1 MLKLFNTLSRSLE
14 DFHPLEE
21 GHVRYYACGPTVY
34 NYVHIGNLRTFL
46 WNDLLR
52 RYLEWKGYRVTFVMN
67 LTDIDDK
74 IIRGASERGVDI
86 LTFAEPYTKA
96 FFENLEALRI
106 RRADIHPKATEH
118 IDEMVRLVEALRD
131 RGHTY
136 EAEGSVYYDISTL
149 DDYGKLSGIDVE
161 SGESVSRIESD
172 EYEKDNVRDFVLW
185 KGKKPGEPSW
195 DTPIGEGR
203 PGWHLE
209 CSAMSMKYL
218 GESFDIHTGAVD
230 LIFPHHENEIAQSEG
245 ATGKEFVRYWIHG
258 EHLIVEERKMSKS
271 AGNFFTL
278 PDLLEKGYSPLQI
291 RYALLAVPYRTRLS
305 FTLRTLEDANSA
317 LERLELFALRMQEVV
332 DSSNESEGD
341 QGPLLAA
348 RMVRDFETAMD
359 DDLNTAGA
367 LGAVF
372 SAVRDANTAAD
383 KGKLGASGARAL
395 IESLRLLDA
404 VFGILSGHDETL
416 DDEIQKLVDERNQ
429 ARARRDFT
437 ESDRLRDE
445 LLSRGIIL
453 EDTPQGTRWRR
464 K

>member
-1 MLKLFNTLSRSLE
+1 
-14 DFHPLEE
+14 
-21 GHVRYYACGPTVY
+21 
-34 NYVHIGNLRTFL
+34 
-46 WNDLLR
+46 
-52 RYLEWKGYRVTFVMN
+52 
-67 LTDIDDK
+67 
-74 IIRGASERGVDI
+74 
-86 LTFAEPYTKA
+86 
-96 FFENLEALRI
+96 
-106 RRADIHPKATEH
+106 
-118 IDEMVRLVEALRD
+118 
-131 RGHTY
+131 
-136 EAEGSVYYDISTL
+136 
-149 DDYGKLSGIDVE
+149 
-161 SGESVSRIESD
+161 
-172 EYEKDNVRDFVLW
+172 
-185 KGKKPGEPSW
+185 
-195 DTPIGEGR
+195 
-203 PGWHLE
+203 
-209 CSAMSMKYL
+209 MSMKYL